1 MKKVE
6 KEKKKVSKKE
16 DVVKVS
22 KADETIEDK
31 VDEIVEELV
40 VSNENVEKGL
50 EIMELL
56 NEFHK
61 KSNHVMIFVTHDD
74 RMAKFADEVIQFE
87 DILVKGGAR

>member
-40 VSNENVEKGL
+40 VSNENV
-50 EIMELL
+50 
-56 NEFHK
+56 
-61 KSNHVMIFVTHDD
+61 
-74 RMAKFADEVIQFE
+74 
-87 DILVKGGAR
+87 